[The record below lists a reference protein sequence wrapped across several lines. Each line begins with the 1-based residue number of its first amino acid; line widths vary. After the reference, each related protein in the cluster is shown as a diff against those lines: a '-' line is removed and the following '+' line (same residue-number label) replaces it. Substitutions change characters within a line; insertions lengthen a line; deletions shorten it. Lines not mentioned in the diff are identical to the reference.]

1 MFVFTKKKIY
11 KVLSI
16 LIIII
21 ILFQI
26 YIAIKNIGNKE
37 ISVATVALPVSN
49 KVIVLDAGHGFPDNR
64 RLE

>member
-11 KVLSI
+11 KIFFI
-16 LIIII
+16 LLVIV

-26 YIAIKNIGNKE
+26 YIFIKNLKRRD

-64 RLE
+64 SIK